1 MTEEIVL
8 WCTDRK
14 RNEDQDTGLVL
25 CIGPDCPDYDQGWCI
40 QIQDM
45 GDCAGE
51 SGR

>member
-8 WCTDRK
+8 WCKDQE

-40 QIQDM
+40 QIQTID
-45 GDCAGE
+45 
-51 SGR
+51 SGTL